1 MFGNNPAW
9 MTQPGGELI
18 LPTNWMQQPFGN
30 WFTPQT
36 EQGLSPFTPGGASQ
50 ALPMAPAA
58 AESGGLLGWLG
69 NYQNLGTAVQ
79 GLGTLAQAY
88 LGYQGL
94 KQAKE
99 ALGLQKE
106 AFNANLNNSI
116 QTYNTSLEDRI
127 RGRTSD
133 YTGKEADV
141 AAYLAKHSLK
151 R

>member
-1 MFGNNPAW
+1 MFGNNPNW
-9 MTQPGGELI
+9 MTPQPGGGLV
-18 LPTNWMQQPFGN
+18 LPTNWLQQPFGN
-30 WFTPQT
+30 WFTPPA
-36 EQGLSPFTPGGASQ
+36 EQGMSPFSAAGAAQTLPPSTPQTGG
-50 ALPMAPAA
+50 
-58 AESGGLLGWLG
+58 GILGWLG

-79 GLGTLAQAY
+79 GIGTLAQAY

-94 KQAKE
+94 KNAKE

-127 RGRTSD
+127 RGRTAD
-133 YTGKEADV
+133 YAGKENDIN
-141 AAYLAKHSLK
+141 AYLAKHSLK